1 MIRPKPTKFLVHL
14 PNTETQHKKV
24 ATRELQFPR
33 MLFND
38 FSFSKYEQSATIN
51 QVERAMDSNKHTSM
65 LKYRHVQRRYDED
78 GGEDGG
84 AARR

>member
-24 ATRELQFPR
+24 ATKELQFPR

-38 FSFSKYEQSATIN
+38 FVYSCYAELLRWRSDTQYA
-51 QVERAMDSNKHTSM
+51 HTTHKAIRTHTN
-65 LKYRHVQRRYDED
+65 LIL
-78 GGEDGG
+78 
-84 AARR
+84 